1 MNDAA
6 AWTQPG
12 DVRRGVLVAV
22 PFYRNEALVG
32 TLAASLRCCADD
44 FAAIGAELVFYD
56 DSPDYPPLA
65 LALAHEAA
73 GMGSIACRVETNPAN
88 LGFVRTMN
96 RAVDEAVGRGLHL
109 VMLNSDTQVCP
120 GALPAM
126 LAVLRLDRM
135 HGFVNPRSDNATIA
149 TLPLHGRLGGRQ
161 GTDAVADY
169 EAFAQRLPPFSYVPT
184 VVGFCLLVRWEIL
197 AEFGGFDEVYGQ
209 GYNEEND
216 LVMRASR
223 VGYRAVLA
231 NHAFVL
237 HQGEASFSLSER
249 PRTEWERRN
258 RAILDKR
265 YPEYA
270 AHTRRY
276 YDTPEF
282 IAERLLACLVPG
294 ADGRLDVA
302 LDCSSFYPSHNG
314 TFQAGRQLI
323 AAAAREWRERWR
335 VHVLCSQAVFDFH
348 DYASLGV
355 QRADPH
361 GERCFAAIFRVGQ
374 PYDWNVL
381 QRVCTT
387 GAVLGVYML
396 DTISLDCPTL
406 ASPLLQNLWQFTMDQ
421 VDVLATQSRQTE
433 RSVRLRLRVPPGMIS
448 VTAPHSLDVSD
459 YLPGAN
465 AAAGEAPSRLL
476 VVGNHYAHKHV
487 VPTANALA
495 AALPGRHVLA
505 LGARAPRLQDA
516 GAQDE
521 HAAGCA
527 LASLPNLEAVPLGDV
542 PPEELASL
550 YASAAA
556 VIFPSFAEG
565 FGFPTLNAVAA
576 QRPLFARRLP
586 ATEEIWTA
594 LGCNPNVRFYD
605 STEELAALLQTVPD
619 WDNQA
624 PPHPAAPQ
632 SADGIGAAL
641 QAAMRAADYTRI
653 VARIQAT
660 QFASDTSKFGEHR
673 VDYAVPAVAA
683 NLVARRV
690 ERWVRLAFER
700 PTLFRV
706 TRYGVRV
713 ARYVRRKAFFF

>member
-12 DVRRGVLVAV
+12 DDRRGVLVAV

-32 TLAASLRCCADD
+32 TLAASLRRCADD
-44 FAAIGAELVFYD
+44 IAAIGAELVFYD
-56 DSPDYPPLA
+56 DSPDYPA
-65 LALAHEAA
+65 LAEALAREAA
-73 GMGSIACRVETNPAN
+73 AMGGIACRVETNAAN

-96 RAVDEAVGRGLHL
+96 RAVDEAVARGLHL

-126 LAVLRLDRM
+126 LGVLRLDRM

-161 GTDAVADY
+161 ATDALADY
-169 EAFAQRLPPFSYVPT
+169 AAYAQRLPPFSYVPT
-184 VVGFCLLVRWEIL
+184 AVGFCLLVRWEIL

-231 NHAFVL
+231 NRAFVV
-237 HQGEASFSLSER
+237 HQGEASFSLSDT

-258 RAILDKR
+258 RAILDRR

-282 IAERLLACLVPG
+282 IAERLLACLVPDEEG
-294 ADGRLDVA
+294 KLDIA

-323 AAAAREWRERWR
+323 AASARAWGERWR

-348 DYASLGV
+348 GYASLGV

-361 GERCFAAIFRVGQ
+361 GECCFAAIFRVGQ

-406 ASPLLQNLWQFTMDQ
+406 ASPLLQNMWQFTMDHF
-421 VDVLATQSRQTE
+421 DVLATQSRQTE
-433 RSVRLRLRVPPGMIS
+433 CCVRLRLRVPDRMIS
-448 VTAPHSLDVSD
+448 VAAPHSLELGD
-459 YLPGAN
+459 YLPGAG
-465 AAAGEAPSRLL
+465 AAPGGTPDKLL

-495 AALPGRHVLA
+495 AALPGRQVLA
-505 LGARAPRLQDA
+505 LGAGAR
-516 GAQDE
+516 GAQSE
-521 HAAGCA
+521 HAVDGA
-527 LASLPNLEAVPLGDV
+527 LANLPNLAAVPLGDV
-542 PPEELASL
+542 APDELAAL

-565 FGFPTLNAVAA
+565 FGFPTLNALAA
-576 QRPLFARRLP
+576 RRPLFARRLP

-594 LGCNPNVRFYD
+594 LGRNPNVRFYD
-605 STEELAALLQTVPD
+605 STEELAGLLQTVPA
-619 WDNQA
+619 WDGEA
-624 PPHPAAPQ
+624 PPQPAAPQ
-632 SADGIGAAL
+632 SAGGIGAAL
-641 QAAMRAADYTRI
+641 DAAMLAADYTRI
-653 VARIQAT
+653 VARIQAA
-660 QFASDTSKFGEHR
+660 QFASDTSKFGEDR

-690 ERWVRLAFER
+690 ERLVRAAFER
-700 PTLFRV
+700 PLLFRV
-706 TRYGVRV
+706 TRYGVRG
-713 ARYVRRKAFFF
+713 ARYLRRKASFF

>member
-32 TLAASLRCCADD
+32 TLSASLRRCADD
-44 FAAIGAELVFYD
+44 LAAIGAELVFYD
-56 DSPDYPPLA
+56 DSPDYPA
-65 LALAHEAA
+65 LAEALAREAA
-73 GMGSIACRVETNPAN
+73 AMGRIACRVETNPAN

-96 RAVDEAVGRGLHL
+96 RAVDEAVARGLHL

-126 LAVLRLDRM
+126 LGVLRLDRM

-149 TLPLHGRLGGRQ
+149 TLPLRGRLGGRG
-161 GTDAVADY
+161 GTDTLSDY
-169 EAFAQRLPPFSYVPT
+169 TAFSRRLPPYSYVPT

-197 AEFGGFDEVYGQ
+197 VEFGGFDEVYGQ

-231 NHAFVL
+231 NQAFVL
-237 HQGEASFSLSER
+237 HQGEASFSLSDT
-249 PRTEWERRN
+249 PRTDWERRN
-258 RAILDKR
+258 RAILDRR

-282 IAERLLACLVPG
+282 IAERLLACLVPD
-294 ADGRLDVA
+294 ADCKLDIA

-323 AAAAREWRERWR
+323 AAAARDWGERWR
-335 VHVLCSQAVFDFH
+335 VYVLCSQAVFDFH

-381 QRVCTT
+381 QRVGTT

-433 RSVRLRLRVPPGMIS
+433 RCVRLRLRVPDGMIS
-448 VTAPHSLDVSD
+448 VVAPHSLDVGD
-459 YLPGAN
+459 YLPGAD
-465 AAAGEAPSRLL
+465 ATPGETPDRLL

-505 LGARAPRLQDA
+505 LGARVA
-516 GAQDE
+516 GTLSDQVADCQ
-521 HAAGCA
+521 
-527 LASLPNLEAVPLGDV
+527 LADLPNLAAVPLGDV
-542 PPEELASL
+542 APEELAAL

-565 FGFPTLNAVAA
+565 FGFPTLNALAA
-576 QRPLFARRLP
+576 KRPLFARRLP
-586 ATEEIWTA
+586 ATEEIWIA
-594 LGCNPNVRFYD
+594 LGRNPNVRFYD
-605 STEELAALLQTVPD
+605 STEELAALLQSVPL

-624 PPHPAAPQ
+624 PPQPAAPQ

-641 QAAMRAADYTRI
+641 QAAMQAADYTRI

-690 ERWVRLAFER
+690 ERWVRVAFER
-700 PTLFRV
+700 PVLFRV
-706 TRYGVRV
+706 TRYGVRA

>member
-1 MNDAA
+1 MNNAA

-32 TLAASLRCCADD
+32 TLAASLRRCADD
-44 FAAIGAELVFYD
+44 LAAIGAELVFYD
-56 DSPDYPPLA
+56 DSPDYPA
-65 LALAHEAA
+65 LAEALAREAA
-73 GMGSIACRVETNPAN
+73 AMDLIACRVETNTAN

-96 RAVDEAVGRGLHL
+96 RAVDEAVARGLHL

-126 LAVLRLDRM
+126 LGVLRLDRM

-149 TLPLHGRLGGRQ
+149 TLPLQGRLGG
-161 GTDAVADY
+161 GTDALADY
-169 EAFAQRLPPFSYVPT
+169 AAFAQRLPPFSYVPT
-184 VVGFCLLVRWEIL
+184 AVGFCLLVRWEIL

-231 NHAFVL
+231 NRAFVA

-258 RAILDKR
+258 RAILDRR

-282 IAERLLACLVPG
+282 IAERLLACLVPDDEG
-294 ADGRLDVA
+294 KLDIA

-323 AAAAREWRERWR
+323 VAAEREWGERWR

-361 GERCFAAIFRVGQ
+361 AERCFAAIFRVGQ

-406 ASPLLQNLWQFTMDQ
+406 VSPLLQNLWQFTMDQ
-421 VDVLATQSRQTE
+421 FDVLATQSRQTE
-433 RSVRLRLRVPPGMIS
+433 RSMRLRLRVPDRMIS
-448 VTAPHSLDVSD
+448 VVAPHSLDVGD
-459 YLPGAN
+459 YLPN
-465 AAAGEAPSRLL
+465 ADAARVEAQDKLL

-495 AALPGRHVLA
+495 AALPGRQVLA
-505 LGARAPRLQDA
+505 LGARAR
-516 GAQDE
+516 GAQNE
-521 HAAGCA
+521 QAADYA
-527 LASLPNLEAVPLGDV
+527 LANLPNLVAVPLGDLV
-542 PPEELASL
+542 PDELASL

-556 VIFPSFAEG
+556 VVFPSFAEG
-565 FGFPTLNAVAA
+565 FGFPTLNALAA
-576 QRPLFARRLP
+576 RRPVFARRLP

-594 LGCNPNVRFYD
+594 LGRNPNVRFYD
-605 STEELAALLQTVPD
+605 STEELAALLQAVPA
-619 WDNQA
+619 WDSKA
-624 PPHPAAPQ
+624 PPQPAAPQ
-632 SADGIGAAL
+632 SAGGIGAAL
-641 QAAMRAADYTRI
+641 ESAMLAADYTRI

-706 TRYGVRV
+706 TRYGVRA